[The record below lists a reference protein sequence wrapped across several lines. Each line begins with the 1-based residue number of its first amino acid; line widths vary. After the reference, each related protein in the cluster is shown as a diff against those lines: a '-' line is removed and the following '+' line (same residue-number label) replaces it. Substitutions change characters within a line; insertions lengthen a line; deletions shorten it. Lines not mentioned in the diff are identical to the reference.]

1 MKDSL
6 IAAIVLICILLF
18 WKLRPEGFRIE
29 KSFNSQIADLDALN
43 KIEDGFHFSPSD
55 YNQVDSKEIVR

>member
-6 IAAIVLICILLF
+6 IAAIVLLCILLF
-18 WKLRPEGFRIE
+18 WKLCPEGFRIE
-29 KSFNSQIADLDALN
+29 KSFNSQIADLDGLRR
-43 KIEDGFHFSPSD
+43 EDGLHFSPSD

>member
-18 WKLRPEGFRIE
+18 WKLRPEGFRVE
-29 KSFNSQIADLDALN
+29 KSFNSQIADLN
-43 KIEDGFHFSPSD
+43 KIEDGFHFSPRD